1 MHIIY
6 GTKTCGYCHQAKSIL
21 RQNGLNFEY
30 VDLSEVTEE
39 EQDELMKIAGEQFR
53 SVPQIFTKE
62 TNEFWAGRHSKIN
75 WKYIGGFT
83 ELKDALNGL

>member
-39 EQDELMKIAGEQFR
+39 EQDKLMKIAGKKFR
-53 SVPQIFTKE
+53 SVTQIFTKE
-62 TNEFWAGRHSKIN
+62 TSDKTN

-83 ELKDALNGL
+83 ELRDILNGL